1 MTSEQKPTGIG
12 ELDQQGLENPTPRS
26 IFDFSDTELEN
37 VVSTGSMP
45 DGTTLVGIE
54 NQENF
59 ESLWRF
65 RSNASKLAS
74 AILRKRLGRKLSK
87 EPNTLKEQRFELKRL
102 ELELKAKKQES
113 AMFYQKVILDKL
125 DLLELKLK
133 AIQREIETLSK
144 TLVRTD

>member
-1 MTSEQKPTGIG
+1 
-12 ELDQQGLENPTPRS
+12 
-26 IFDFSDTELEN
+26 
-37 VVSTGSMP
+37 MP

-74 AILRKRLGRKLSK
+74 AILRKRFGRKLSK